1 MSLNKT
7 PAVNAVNTVN
17 AVDAVTAVNAINAV
31 NAALPWMLEP
41 LTFREIAFYN

>member
-7 PAVNAVNTVN
+7 SAVNAVD
-17 AVDAVTAVNAINAV
+17 AVTAVTAVNAINAV